1 MCSLVRR
8 IRHQPV
14 DFLLLNY
21 SDQKQLTVE
30 HIVLLQRLGETL
42 FSSLSILSAKKEQL
56 LIYAEVLLPA
66 LEQEDL
72 RGMSSKSN
80 VSTVSQ
86 GMIFWRVS
94 IKVRQVSISIGVSFL
109 GLRMVAAFRSKCRL
123 VSFLSSLVVVD
134 DVVGR
139 LQPCVDVG
147 LEARSDALGCVAFDF
162 THVWTS
168 QPISVK
174 TIYFIPGVCCFHFEK
189 RKHFI

>member
-1 MCSLVRR
+1 MCSLVLR

-80 VSTVSQ
+80 VSTVRQ

-109 GLRMVAAFRSKCRL
+109 GLRMVAAFRSK
-123 VSFLSSLVVVD
+123 VSS
-134 DVVGR
+134 
-139 LQPCVDVG
+139 
-147 LEARSDALGCVAFDF
+147 
-162 THVWTS
+162 
-168 QPISVK
+168 
-174 TIYFIPGVCCFHFEK
+174 CFFPE
-189 RKHFI
+189 FA